1 MVLMPKISEKM
12 VPDTSV
18 LISGLFTDL
27 ISKGEIGGEVII
39 PEFVVEELRAQA
51 SRGREIGFKGL
62 EELKKMRIL
71 SEEGKISLRKVGRRQ
86 TYEEI
91 KLARYGRIDALI
103 VDIAREESAIIFTS
117 DMVQALV
124 AEAEGVKVKYYKPY
138 ETERAIRVEQLLTPD
153 TMSLHLKDK
162 TRPYAK
168 RGKPGERRIVYLSE
182 ERLTSAELEVMIK
195 EILDAARYLD
205 DAFVEFGERGASV
218 IQLKNMRIA
227 ITRPPL
233 SDGIEVTVVRPTV
246 KLSLEDYKLN
256 ERLKKRIAD
265 RMEGLLIAG
274 PPGSGKSTFAA
285 SIAEFLLKEKQAT
298 VKTLENPRDLQVPPE
313 VTQYGPLDGSFAKTA
328 DILLLV
334 RPDYTIFD
342 EIRKTSDFQV
352 FSDMRL
358 AGIGMVGVVHAS
370 DPIGAVQRFIGR
382 IELGLIPHI
391 IDTIVFIRDGV
402 IEKVYELS
410 LIVRTP
416 TGMTEADLARPV
428 VEVKNFENGELE
440 YEIYSYGEE
449 NVIIPV
455 SGATKESPIE
465 ALARKQILSEI
476 QKYDRHAQVDLVGGR
491 ATIKIANDVIPR
503 IIGREGATVK
513 ELERKLGV
521 PIDIIPRVSSLGKEI
536 SFENSE
542 SGAYIVLDLP
552 THFIGKM
559 AHFYDNDRLIFS
571 ATVGKKGRVRVDKD
585 SDIGQSTMSALIK
598 GTMKVFI

>member
-1 MVLMPKISEKM
+1 

-18 LISGLFTDL
+18 MISGLFTEL
-27 ISKGEIGGEVII
+27 IAKGEVRGEVII

-51 SRGREIGFKGL
+51 SRGREVGFKGL
-62 EELKKMRIL
+62 EELKKIRAL
-71 SEEGKISLRKVGRRQ
+71 ADEGKITLRKAGRRQ

-103 VDIAREESAIIFTS
+103 LDIAREENAVIFTS
-117 DMVQALV
+117 DLVQSLV
-124 AEAEGVKVKYYKPY
+124 AEAEGIVVKYYKPY
-138 ETERAIRVEQLLTPD
+138 EIEKVIHVEQLLTPD
-153 TMSLHLKDK
+153 TMSLHLKEK

-168 RGKPGERRIVYLSE
+168 RGKPGERNIVYLSE
-182 ERLTSAELEVMIK
+182 EKLTNKELEVMVK

-205 DAFVEFGERGASV
+205 DAFIEFGEHGASV

-233 SDGIEVTVVRPTV
+233 SDGLEVTVVRPTV
-246 KLSLEDYKLN
+246 KLTLEDYKLN
-256 ERLKKRIAD
+256 ERLKKRISE

-342 EIRKTSDFQV
+342 EVRKTSDFQV

-391 IDTIVFIRDGV
+391 IDTIVFIRNGI
-402 IEKVYELS
+402 IEKVYDIGLV
-410 LIVRTP
+410 VRTP
-416 TGMTEADLARPV
+416 TGMTEPDLARPV
-428 VEVKNFENGELE
+428 VEVKNFETGELE

-455 SGATKESPIE
+455 SGKMAESPVA
-465 ALARKQILSEI
+465 ALAKKQILAEI
-476 QKYDRHAQVDLVGGR
+476 QKFDRHAQVDLVGER
-491 ATIKIANDVIPR
+491 ATVKIANDAIPR
-503 IIGREGATVK
+503 IIGREGRTIK
-513 ELERKLGV
+513 ELEQKLGIA
-521 PIDIIPRVSSLGKEI
+521 IDVVPRVPSLGRNI
-536 SFENSE
+536 PFEHGE
-542 SGAYIVLDLP
+542 SGAYLIFELP
-552 THFIGKM
+552 KGLIGKM
-559 AHFYDNDRLIFS
+559 AHFYIDDKLIFS
-571 ATVGKKGRVRVDKD
+571 ATIGKKGQVRVDKD
-585 SDIGQSTMSALIK
+585 SDIGRAALSALLK
-598 GTMKVFI
+598 NVLVVFV

>member
-1 MVLMPKISEKM
+1 MPKQAERV

-18 LISGLFTDL
+18 LISGLLTEL
-27 ISKGEIGGEVII
+27 IAKGEVRGEVII

-51 SRGREIGFKGL
+51 SRGREVGFKGL
-62 EELKKMRIL
+62 EELKKIRVLMD
-71 SEEGKISLRKVGRRQ
+71 EGKITLRKVGRRQ

-91 KLARYGRIDALI
+91 KLARYGRVDALI
-103 VDIAREESAIIFTS
+103 IDIAREEQATLFTS
-117 DMVQALV
+117 DMVQSLV
-124 AEAEGVKVKYYKPY
+124 AEAEGVAVKYYKPY
-138 ETERAIRVEQLLTPD
+138 EVEKVIRVEQLLTPD
-153 TMSLHLKDK
+153 TMSLHLKEK

-168 RGKPGERRIVYLSE
+168 RGKPGERNIVYLSE
-182 ERLTSAELEVMIK
+182 EKLTNKELEGMVK
-195 EILDAARYLD
+195 EILDAARYSD
-205 DAFVEFGERGASV
+205 DAFVEFGEHGASV

-233 SDGIEVTVVRPTV
+233 SDGLEVTVVRPTV

-256 ERLKKRIAD
+256 ERLKKRISE

-342 EIRKTSDFQV
+342 EVRKTSDFQV

-391 IDTIVFIRDGV
+391 IDTIVFIRNGI
-402 IEKVYELS
+402 IEKVYDIGLV
-410 LIVRTP
+410 VRTP

-428 VEVKNFENGELE
+428 VEVKNFETGELE

-449 NVIIPV
+449 KVIISV
-455 SGATKESPIE
+455 SGKMAESPVA
-465 ALARKQILSEI
+465 ALAKKQILAEI
-476 QKYDRHAQVDLVGGR
+476 QKFDRHAQVDLIGER
-491 ATIKIANDVIPR
+491 ATVKVANDAIPR
-503 IIGREGATVK
+503 IIGREGRTIK
-513 ELERKLGV
+513 ELEQKLGIA
-521 PIDIIPRVSSLGKEI
+521 IDVVPRVPSLGRNI
-536 SFENSE
+536 PFEHGE
-542 SGAYIVLDLP
+542 SGAYLIFELP
-552 THFIGKM
+552 KGLIGKM
-559 AHFYDNDRLIFS
+559 AHFYIDDKLIFS
-571 ATVGKKGRVRVDKD
+571 ATIGKKGQIRVDKD
-585 SDIGQSTMSALIK
+585 SDIGRAALSALLK
-598 GTMKVFI
+598 NVLVVFV

>member
-1 MVLMPKISEKM
+1 MPKAVERF

-18 LISGLFTDL
+18 LVSGLFTEL
-27 ISKGEIGGEVII
+27 IAKGEISGEVII

-51 SRGREIGFKGL
+51 SRGREVGFKGL
-62 EELKKMRIL
+62 EELKKLRVL
-71 SEEGKISLRKVGRRQ
+71 AEEGKITQRKAGRRQ

-103 VDIAREESAIIFTS
+103 LDVAREEKATIFTS

-124 AEAEGVKVKYYKPY
+124 AEAEGVSVKYYKPY
-138 ETERAIRVEQLLTPD
+138 EVERAIRIEQLLTPD
-153 TMSLHLKDK
+153 TMSLHMKEK
-162 TRPYAK
+162 TRPYSK
-168 RGKPGERRIVYLSE
+168 RGKPGERKIVYLSE
-182 ERLTSAELEVMIK
+182 EKLTTKELEAMVK
-195 EILDAARYLD
+195 EILDAARYLE
-205 DAFVEFGERGASV
+205 DAFIEFGEHGASV

-233 SDGIEVTVVRPTV
+233 SDGLEVTVVRPTV

-256 ERLKKRIAD
+256 ERLKKRIAESV
-265 RMEGLLIAG
+265 EGLLIAG

-352 FSDMRL
+352 YSDMRL
-358 AGIGMVGVVHAS
+358 AGIGMIGVVHAS
-370 DPIGAVQRFIGR
+370 DPIDAVQRFIGR
-382 IELGLIPHI
+382 VELGLIPHI
-391 IDTIVFIRDGV
+391 IDTIVFIRNGV
-402 IEKVYELS
+402 IEKVYELG
-410 LIVRTP
+410 LLVRVP
-416 TGMTEADLARPV
+416 TGMSEADLARPL

-455 SGATKESPIE
+455 AGKMTESPIS
-465 ALARKQILSEI
+465 ALARKQIIAEVE
-476 QKYDRHAQVDLVGGR
+476 KFDRHAQVELVGER
-491 ATIKIANDVIPR
+491 ATVKVANEAIPR
-503 IIGREGATVK
+503 IIGREGKTIK
-513 ELERKLGV
+513 ELEAKLGV
-521 PIDIIPRVSSLGKEI
+521 AIDVVPRVPSLGREI
-536 SFENSE
+536 PFEKSE
-542 SGAYIVLDLP
+542 SGAYLIFGLP
-552 THFIGKM
+552 KGLIGKM
-559 AHFYDNDRLIFS
+559 SHFYIDGRLLFS
-571 ATVGKKGRVRVDKD
+571 ATIGKKGQIRVDKD
-585 SDIGQSTMSALIK
+585 SDIGRAALSALIRGELK
-598 GTMKVFI
+598 AFV

>member
-1 MVLMPKISEKM
+1 MPKQTERV

-18 LISGLFTDL
+18 LISGLFTEL
-27 ISKGEIGGEVII
+27 IVKGDVRGEVII

-51 SRGREIGFKGL
+51 SRGREVGFKGL
-62 EELKKMRIL
+62 EELKKIRVL
-71 SEEGKISLRKVGRRQ
+71 TDEGKITLRKVGRRQ

-91 KLARYGRIDALI
+91 KLARYGRVDALI
-103 VDIAREESAIIFTS
+103 IDIAREEQATLFTS
-117 DMVQALV
+117 DMVQSLV
-124 AEAEGVKVKYYKPY
+124 AEAEGVAVKYYKPY
-138 ETERAIRVEQLLTPD
+138 EVEKVIRVEQLLTPD
-153 TMSLHLKDK
+153 TMSLHLKEK

-168 RGKPGERRIVYLSE
+168 RGKPGERNIVYLSE
-182 ERLTSAELEVMIK
+182 EKLTNKELEVMVK
-195 EILDAARYLD
+195 EILDAARYLE
-205 DAFVEFGERGASV
+205 DAFIEFGEHGASV

-233 SDGIEVTVVRPTV
+233 SDGLEVTVVRPTV
-246 KLSLEDYKLN
+246 KLTLEDYKLN
-256 ERLKKRIAD
+256 ERLKKRISE

-342 EIRKTSDFQV
+342 EVRKTSDFQV

-391 IDTIVFIRDGV
+391 IDTIVFIRNGI
-402 IEKVYELS
+402 IEKVYDIGLV
-410 LIVRTP
+410 VRTP
-416 TGMTEADLARPV
+416 TGMTEPDLARPV
-428 VEVKNFENGELE
+428 VEVKNFETGELE

-455 SGATKESPIE
+455 SGKTAESPVA
-465 ALARKQILSEI
+465 ALAKKQILAEI
-476 QKYDRHAQVDLVGGR
+476 QKFDRHAQVDLVGER
-491 ATIKIANDVIPR
+491 ATVKIANDAIPR
-503 IIGREGATVK
+503 IIGREGRTIK
-513 ELERKLGV
+513 ELEQKLGIS
-521 PIDIIPRVSSLGKEI
+521 IDVVPRVPSLGRNI
-536 SFENSE
+536 PFEHGE
-542 SGAYIVLDLP
+542 SGAYLIFELP
-552 THFIGKM
+552 KGLIGKM
-559 AHFYDNDRLIFS
+559 AHFYIDDKLIFS
-571 ATVGKKGRVRVDKD
+571 ATIGKKGQVRVDKD
-585 SDIGQSTMSALIK
+585 SDIGRAALSALLK
-598 GTMKVFI
+598 NVLVVFV